1 MTDQDR
7 GAYTPQTDA
16 PLAFD
21 ARHSRG
27 GGGGGG
33 PAPMT
38 LIVSAIVLLLLIIA
52 LLLVYRSGVRHA
64 GQAPQVVGAP
74 VAQTKTAPAS
84 SESAAPGAGAGL
96 QIYKSNGT
104 SPPPSAAPTF
114 APAPEQPEARP
125 APPPAAAPVAPVAS
139 APLRPAQSVAP
150 AAAPPAPEAEV
161 APAAPRAVTSPTPA
175 LAAPAKAAAAS
186 SAKPKPAVAAAK
198 AAPSASAPVAGEP
211 LVQIGAFS
219 SAALAEKGWNDT
231 ALVLPGKMA
240 GRTSKVEKADRD
252 GKTFYRAFVGGF
264 SSHADAVSF
273 CASLKAAGKPCMVR

>member
-1 MTDQDR
+1 MTDHDR

-21 ARHSRG
+21 ARHSR

-52 LLLVYRSGVRHA
+52 LLLFYRSGVRHS

-74 VAQTKTAPAS
+74 VAQTKSTPPADSSAPS
-84 SESAAPGAGAGL
+84 AGAGL
-96 QIYKSNGT
+96 QIYKSDGA
-104 SPPPSAAPTF
+104 PPPSAAPTF
-114 APAPEQPEARP
+114 APAPEQPQARP
-125 APPPAAAPVAPVAS
+125 APPPPTAVPVAPVAS
-139 APLRPAQSVAP
+139 APLRPAQTETAP
-150 AAAPPAPEAEV
+150 AAKPAPLAPKAEAPPA
-161 APAAPRAVTSPTPA
+161 
-175 LAAPAKAAAAS
+175 AAAAKPAKVAS
-186 SAKPKPAVAAAK
+186 LTPAKPKPAAVAAPK
-198 AAPSASAPVAGEP
+198 AEAPAAGEP

-231 ALVLPGKMA
+231 ALIVPGKMA
-240 GRTSKVEKADRD
+240 GKTSKVEKADRD

-273 CASLKAAGKPCMVR
+273 CVALKAAGKQCMVR